1 MYDETDLAARM
12 IEMAK
17 ADMNY
22 VRSKESWG
30 NNPSWGKV
38 EEYEKKQK
46 QGGRL
51 GRPNGFKTKIN
62 ERLEKGMT
70 AAEIVAELNCS
81 RNIVNQY
88 RRKRKLEQNAASS
101 HAA

>member
-1 MYDETDLAARM
+1 MDETVLAARM
-12 IEMAK
+12 REMAK

-22 VRSKESWG
+22 VKSKESWG
-30 NNPSWGKV
+30 NNPSWGRV

-51 GRPNGFKTKIN
+51 GRPNGFKNKIN

-70 AAEIVAELNCS
+70 TDEIVAELNCS

-88 RRKRKLEQNAASS
+88 RRKRRLAQNAAHS

>member
-1 MYDETDLAARM
+1 MDEATLAAKM
-12 IEMAK
+12 IKMAK
-17 ADMNY
+17 ADMSY
-22 VRSKESWG
+22 VKSKESWG

-38 EEYEKKQK
+38 EEYEKTQK

-51 GRPNGFKTKIN
+51 GRPDSFKTKIN
-62 ERLEKGMT
+62 ERLEKGMSRD
-70 AAEIVAELNCS
+70 EIVAELGCS

-88 RRKRKLEQNAASS
+88 IRKRRLEQNAAHS

>member
-88 RRKRKLEQNAASS
+88 RRKRRLEQNAASS

>member
-1 MYDETDLAARM
+1 MDETVLAARM

>member
-1 MYDETDLAARM
+1 MDEATLAAKM
-12 IEMAK
+12 MEMAK
-17 ADMNY
+17 EDMNY
-22 VRSKESWG
+22 VKSKESWG
-30 NNPSWGKV
+30 NNPSWGNA

-70 AAEIVAELNCS
+70 TDEIVAELNCS

-88 RRKRKLEQNAASS
+88 RRKRRLEQNAAHS

>member
-1 MYDETDLAARM
+1 MDETVLAARM

-22 VRSKESWG
+22 VKSKESWG
-30 NNPSWGKV
+30 NNPSWGRFD
-38 EEYEKKQK
+38 EYEKKQK

-51 GRPNGFKTKIN
+51 GRPNGFGPKIN

-70 AAEIVAELNCS
+70 TDEIVAELGCS

-88 RRKRKLEQNAASS
+88 RRKRRLAQNAANS

>member
-1 MYDETDLAARM
+1 MDETVLAARM
-12 IEMAK
+12 REMAK

-22 VRSKESWG
+22 VKSKESWG

-38 EEYEKKQK
+38 EEYEKTQK

-51 GRPNGFKTKIN
+51 GRPDSFKTKIN

-70 AAEIVAELNCS
+70 TDEIVAELNCS

-88 RRKRKLEQNAASS
+88 RRKRRLAQNAAHS

>member
-1 MYDETDLAARM
+1 MDEATLAAKM
-12 IEMAK
+12 KEMAK
-17 ADMNY
+17 EDMNY

-30 NNPSWGKV
+30 NNPSCGRV

-46 QGGRL
+46 QGGRM

-70 AAEIVAELNCS
+70 TDQIVAELDCS

-88 RRKRKLEQNAASS
+88 RRKRRLAQNAANS

>member
-1 MYDETDLAARM
+1 MDETVLAARM

-88 RRKRKLEQNAASS
+88 RRKRRLEQNAASS

>member
-1 MYDETDLAARM
+1 MDETVLAARM
-12 IEMAK
+12 IKMAK

-51 GRPNGFKTKIN
+51 GRRNGFKTKIN

-70 AAEIVAELNCS
+70 TDEIVAELNCS

-88 RRKRKLEQNAASS
+88 RRKRRLAQNAASS

>member
-1 MYDETDLAARM
+1 MDEATLAAKM
-12 IEMAK
+12 KEMAK
-17 ADMNY
+17 EDMNY

-30 NNPSWGKV
+30 NNPSWGRV

-46 QGGRL
+46 QGGRM

-70 AAEIVAELNCS
+70 TDQIVAELDCS

-88 RRKRKLEQNAASS
+88 RRKRRLAQNAANS